1 MNIKKHIDTKFISI
15 YTLWGG
21 IFGIISLIVP
31 IMFYILIVAF
41 DNNLKLIQLFSK
53 ISYFIKTDPI
63 IKQGLIDFTIAIIFF
78 GSFLPMFIIGV
89 ILNFIKN
96 YLTDRNYKV
105 IVFLI
110 GFIIAFLYSSFIF
123 LEMIDNVL
131 RDDEIFSTTM
141 AIVWVLSLV
150 LSWVLYSAIQGIIS
164 IIVLRKFILP
174 KS

>member
-1 MNIKKHIDTKFISI
+1 MNIKKYIDIKFISI

-21 IFGIISLIVP
+21 IFGIVSLIVP

-89 ILNFIKN
+89 VLNFIKN
-96 YLTDRNYKV
+96 YLTDRNYKI

-110 GFIIAFLYSSFIF
+110 GFIITFLYSSFIF

-131 RDDEIFSTTM
+131 RDDEIFLKSM
-141 AIVWVLSLV
+141 VFVLIFC
-150 LSWVLYSAIQGIIS
+150 WVLYSAIQGIIS

>member
-1 MNIKKHIDTKFISI
+1 MNIKKYIDIKFISI

-21 IFGIISLIVP
+21 IFGIVSLIVP

-89 ILNFIKN
+89 VLNFIKN
-96 YLTDRNYKV
+96 YLTDRNYKI

-141 AIVWVLSLV
+141 AIVWA